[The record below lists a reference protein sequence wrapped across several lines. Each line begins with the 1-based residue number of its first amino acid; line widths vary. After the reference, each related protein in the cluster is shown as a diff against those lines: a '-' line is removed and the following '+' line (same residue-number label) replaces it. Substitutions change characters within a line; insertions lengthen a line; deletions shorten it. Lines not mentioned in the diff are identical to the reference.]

1 MDINQVLEIIR
12 SGETEKVEFK
22 QIVTR
27 DIHKSIAAMANADG
41 GHLILGVDEH
51 GNIIGLDAKT
61 SVDRITNSI
70 QSIIPPPKIH
80 INNMELDHRHILVI
94 EIEKS
99 SNLCSIGGVVYLR
112 IGGGIRPLS
121 IQEIMAA
128 SSEIGSLEWDRAP
141 LVSIEEMQSNYV
153 ASFFSKR
160 KELRGKEVKTPDRIR
175 CLKSLGAI
183 KDNKLTNA
191 GVLFFAQTNE
201 HLPQAKIRIVKMD
214 GDEPKWS
221 KEYEGPIWKIVES
234 AYEDLLK
241 EVNKLEI
248 VVGTKRMVLGPFSPR
263 VLREAIINAAVHR
276 NYVIGSDIRIFLE
289 DNSIS
294 IRNPGGLLPG
304 VSLDD
309 PEHVPRNPSLCNLM
323 YEIGMIERY
332 GYGIRM
338 MRKEI
343 ENLKGFRLDFK
354 VTPNRFEVIIERSVS
369 LNLDQLDTKILGLLN
384 EELKSGD
391 LSKRTGST
399 KPTIIAHL
407 KKLEQLGLIEKKG
420 AGPQTKY
427 RIK

>member
-1 MDINQVLEIIR
+1 
-12 SGETEKVEFK
+12 
-22 QIVTR
+22 
-27 DIHKSIAAMANADG
+27 
-41 GHLILGVDEH
+41 
-51 GNIIGLDAKT
+51 
-61 SVDRITNSI
+61 
-70 QSIIPPPKIH
+70 
-80 INNMELDHRHILVI
+80 
-94 EIEKS
+94 
-99 SNLCSIGGVVYLR
+99 
-112 IGGGIRPLS
+112 
-121 IQEIMAA
+121 MAA

-141 LVSIEEMQSNYV
+141 LVDIEEMQSNYV
-153 ASFFSKR
+153 TSFFSKR

-248 VVGTKRMVLGPFSPR
+248 VVGTKRRILGPFPPR

-384 EELKSGD
+384 EELRSGD